1 MLNIANIWASG
12 RKAGWGP
19 FFFSPW
25 LVSENSRLQWRQQ
38 YYPPQQPC
46 LINLITSFQKVV
58 RTRNQATPLSLL
70 ILISFLLLSTSS
82 SRSLLLILVLF
93 HVNKAI
99 CFCCHFHWISSW
111 PTYCLVDWTVS
122 LDYFSLAFLGEKN
135 FPDLLKPNMN
145 TSWFPTGWLKLFQG

>member
-12 RKAGWGP
+12 RKAAWALSS
-19 FFFSPW
+19 FSPSW
-25 LVSENSRLQWRQQ
+25 PVSENSLLQWHQQ
-38 YYPPQQPC
+38 YYLPQQPC
-46 LINLITSFQKVV
+46 LINFLTSLQKVV
-58 RTRNQATPLSLL
+58 RTRNQTTPPLSLL

-111 PTYCLVDWTVS
+111 PTYCLVDWTVN
-122 LDYFSLAFLGEKN
+122 LDYFSLAFLGEKIFLIYWN
-135 FPDLLKPNMN
+135 QIWIPHGFLLAD
-145 TSWFPTGWLKLFQG
+145 